1 MEIIFEEFS
10 LQLAILCFIALFILS
25 VKQNRSLFVSYL
37 PAMLLFYLVKIYI
50 HPFFWL
56 EKLRFFLKN
65 NDFSVFGEIVNS
77 LFTLPE
83 RNKAVFRADFSKFE
97 GWAIPTNL
105 LEILLLILIIF
116 NLKIIL
122 QTLKTFFIDKHKNLL
137 LISLSGFFLA
147 SFLSSFW
154 AVNHANALGVAKSW
168 VMIPIFIFLLIFP
181 FLKSQKFQ
189 NKLFF
194 GLVFFGAINALSS
207 LPFLLK
213 NILTYDF
220 RLAGLFLSP
229 NHLAMVLVPGIFIL
243 ILALFKF
250 KSFFGRA
257 TLLFLILLSSIELY
271 FTYSYT
277 AWVALVTTLFFFLII
292 LLFKTKNAELKKHG
306 RNILLF
312 LVLGCL
318 LLFLSELNNPKLTS
332 IIHGDYYSSF
342 NSRIMIWKSA
352 LLISKD
358 HFLFG
363 IGGGNFG
370 QVYLD
375 YQKYFSEPYEEW
387 AVPEP
392 HNIFLAFHLSLGLLG
407 LISFLLLIFLFL
419 VRILKLSTLAHNLSF
434 SSLSERVVKTETLLT
449 LFASLYLIYF
459 LIHGLVDT
467 PYWKNDLSLIFW
479 LCIAIIFRFT
489 RC

>member
-65 NDFSVFGEIVNS
+65 NDFSVFKEIVNS

-105 LEILLLILIIF
+105 LEILLLILLIF
-116 NLKIIL
+116 NFKIIL
-122 QTLKTFFIDKHKNLL
+122 QTLKNFFIDKHKNLL
-137 LISLSGFFLA
+137 LISISGFFLA

-154 AVNHANALGVAKSW
+154 AINHANALGVVKSW
-168 VMIPIFIFLLIFP
+168 VLIPLLIFLLIFP
-181 FLKSQKFQ
+181 LLKSQKFQ

-194 GLVFFGAINALSS
+194 GLVYFGAINALSS

-220 RLAGLFLSP
+220 RLSGLFLSP

-250 KSFFGRA
+250 RSFFGQTA
-257 TLLFLILLSSIELY
+257 LLFLILLSSVELY

-277 AWVALVTTLFFFLII
+277 AWLAMISTLIFFLVV
-292 LLFKTKNAELKKHG
+292 LTLKSKNAELKKRG

-312 LVLGCL
+312 LISVCL
-318 LLFLSELNNPKLTS
+318 LLFLSELNNPKLAS

-342 NSRIMIWKSA
+342 NSRIMIWESA

-358 HFLFG
+358 HLLLG

-407 LISFLLLIFLFL
+407 LISFFLLVVLYLIRIFNFL
-419 VRILKLSTLAHNLSF
+419 TTTENLSF
-434 SSLSERVVKTETLLT
+434 SGLSGKVVRTETLLM